1 MSSSIQKLTKLSSR
15 LNKKSM
21 EFCSSFECLLA
32 VFGKICDKNQDFL
45 QLCEYWKIAKRV
57 AGIETCA
64 YEISTKISIYR
75 DDIIDES
82 VEKLYNEDYSK
93 HIIKGTAKSTVNL
106 INSLILIFRQAWD
119 IADESNRVL
128 IKKYFKE
135 LAIISPDIIKLED
148 KINGKKK

>member
-1 MSSSIQKLTKLSSR
+1 MSSSIQKLTKLSNR
-15 LNKKSM
+15 LDKKSM

-32 VFGKICDKNQDFL
+32 VFGKICNKNQDFL

-57 AGIETCA
+57 AGIATCA
-64 YEISTKISIYR
+64 YEISSRINIYR
-75 DDIIDES
+75 DDILAES

-93 HIIKGTAKSTVNL
+93 HIVRGTAKSTINL

-119 IADESNRVL
+119 IADELNRDL

-135 LAIISPDIIKLED
+135 LAMISPDIIKLEE

>member
-1 MSSSIQKLTKLSSR
+1 MSVDFRKLLKLSNR
-15 LNKKSM
+15 LEKKSL
-21 EFCSSFECLLA
+21 EFCTSFENLLA
-32 VFGKICDKNQDFL
+32 VFGKICSKNQDFM

-57 AGIETCA
+57 AGVSTCG
-64 YEISTKISIYR
+64 YEISSRINMYYE
-75 DDIIDES
+75 DILAEN

-93 HIIKGTAKSTVNL
+93 YIIRGTSKSTVDL

-119 IADESNRVL
+119 IADQENRDL

-135 LAIISPDIIKLED
+135 LAKISPDIISLEE